1 MLSFCLQVLLARK
14 RVFFMAQ
21 RTESKQVFF
30 KFFDDYAENYLEF
43 MTGDQVK
50 DLMLALVYY
59 HRDCIV
65 PNFSDPLLSM
75 AFKVISGNID
85 RDKADYLARCEQ
97 NRQNALA
104 RQESIRKLKEKV
116 YGDDYEF

>member
-1 MLSFCLQVLLARK
+1 M
-14 RVFFMAQ
+14 
-21 RTESKQVFF
+21 FF

-59 HRDCIV
+59 HRDGIV

-85 RDKADYLARCEQ
+85 RDKANYLAMCEQ
-97 NRQNALA
+97 NRQNAL
-104 RQESIRKLKEKV
+104 QRKKKMEEA
-116 YGDDYEF
+116 GII